1 MRDYN
6 VEFNTGL
13 SVPER
18 PAILAEWAARGSQT
32 RVELGGHFDVAYGR
46 GGDETLDFFPAAT
59 KGAPLL
65 IFIHGGWFRALD
77 KNDFAWMV
85 PAYLQQGVNVAMPN
99 YTLAPAASVREI
111 TQQMLLAISFLYL
124 NAQRFGFDARRIV
137 VAGHSAGGHLAAMMM
152 AARWADYRTVS
163 NESLPEQLFKGGVLV
178 SGVFDMR
185 PVVAAPFINDD
196 LKLTLQS
203 ALEVSPAFM
212 PPASD
217 ASLVTAVGGKE
228 SLAFI
233 EQTRLIN
240 ARWQQVLQ
248 QEVVMPEHNHF
259 TVCDAFADPAHPLF
273 AATMGLLQ

>member
-1 MRDYN
+1 VRDYN
-6 VEFNTGL
+6 AEFNTGL

-18 PAILAEWAARGSQT
+18 PAILADWTARGRDT
-32 RVELGGHFDVAYGR
+32 RMGLGGELDVPYGR
-46 GGDETLDFFPAAT
+46 SAGETLDFFPAAT
-59 KGAPLL
+59 KDAPLL
-65 IFIHGGWFRALD
+65 VFIHGGWFRSLD
-77 KNDFAWMV
+77 KNDFAWMA
-85 PAYLQQGVNVAMPN
+85 PAYLKQGINVAMPN
-99 YTLAPAASVREI
+99 YALAPVASVRQI
-111 TQQMLLAISFLYL
+111 TQQMLRAISFLYV
-124 NAQRFGFDARRIV
+124 NAPRFGFDTRRIV

-152 AARWADYRTVS
+152 AARWADYLVRPKQT
-163 NESLPEQLFKGGVLV
+163 LPEQFFKGGVLI

-196 LKLTLQS
+196 LKLTTQS

-217 ASLVTAVGGKE
+217 ALLVTAVGGKE

-240 ARWQQVLQ
+240 ARWQHVLQ
-248 QEVVMPEHNHF
+248 QEVAMPEHNHF